1 MLTINELA
9 TLYALKER
17 TELEKRLDKL
27 DHQIQELNDWFDT
40 YTKTFTNSVWTNAA
54 YDSAIRKP
62 YNEMF
67 DFYEKV
73 LELYRVTKYYLEKL

>member
-27 DHQIQELNDWFDT
+27 DHQIQELNDWFD
-40 YTKTFTNSVWTNAA
+40 NS
-54 YDSAIRKP
+54 
-62 YNEMF
+62 F
-67 DFYEKV
+67 C
-73 LELYRVTKYYLEKL
+73 